1 LIKLVACDLDGT
13 LLGHDLKFSPRV
25 HAAITQALERG
36 VIVTLATGRG
46 ASPTDQFAAELGLSA
61 PLVCLQGGQIYDPRS
76 TRTLHETRLAP
87 DVIPWIA
94 DRARER
100 GWHLHF
106 EAPGHVYMPHDVPS
120 PGPLMQLF
128 RVAPLVWLKDFAA
141 QLPEVPHKFIVS
153 IHDPAERE
161 ALVAE
166 LQALVHQA
174 HMPLHILASHPYL
187 VEGLPLGV
195 SKASGLAWLA
205 EYFNISEMDVLAIGD
220 NDNDVSMLEWA
231 GVGVALASGSP
242 AAHAAADWVAPGLD
256 EDGAAVALEKYVL
269 R

>member
-1 LIKLVACDLDGT
+1 MIKLVACDLDGT

-25 HAAITQALERG
+25 QSTIARALERG

-46 ASPTDQFAAELGLSA
+46 ASPTDQFAAELGLTA

-106 EAPGHVYMPHDVPS
+106 ETPGRVYMPHGLEAPD
-120 PGPLMQLF
+120 PLMQLF
-128 RVAPLVWLKDFAA
+128 RLTPLIWLNDFAT
-141 QLPEVPHKFIVS
+141 QMPETPHKFIVA

-161 ALVAE
+161 ALTTE
-166 LQALVHQA
+166 LQALAHQA
-174 HMPLHILASHPYL
+174 HMPLHILASHPHL
-187 VEGLPLGV
+187 IEGLPLGV
-195 SKASGLAWLA
+195 SKASGLAWLT
-205 EYFNISEMDVLAIGD
+205 EYFNIAEMDVLAIGD

-231 GVGVALASGSP
+231 GVGVALCNGSP
-242 AAHAAADWVAPGLD
+242 AARAAADWIAPSVD
-256 EDGAAVALEKYVL
+256 EDGAAIAIERYAL
-269 R
+269 